1 MLFMLEVLNLIKE
14 NQQEAKKII
23 KDASIEAEKIKQGLL
38 QKSVAANE
46 EAFLAEIAQA
56 EKRADEL
63 QKSISLGIEQEIKQ
77 ILSTAEQQ
85 AKEIEIKAKINH
97 KKAVNAVLDM
107 IFNRSEKK

>member
-1 MLFMLEVLNLIKE
+1 MLEVLNKIKE
-14 NQQEAKKII
+14 NQQVAKKII

-56 EKRADEL
+56 QKRANEL
-63 QKSISLGIEQEIKQ
+63 QKSSSLGIVQEIKQ
-77 ILSTAEQQ
+77 ILSTAELQ
-85 AKEIEIKAKINH
+85 AKEIEIKAKANH
-97 KKAVNAVLDM
+97 EKAVNNVLDM

>member
-1 MLFMLEVLNLIKE
+1 MLEVLDLIKE
-14 NQQEAKKII
+14 KQQEAKKII
-23 KDASIEAEKIKQGLL
+23 NDASIEAEKIKQGLL
-38 QKSVAANE
+38 QKSVAANV

-63 QKSISLGIEQEIKQ
+63 QKSSSLGIGQKLKQ

-85 AKEIEIKAKINH
+85 AKDIEIKAKINH
-97 KKAVNAVLDM
+97 EKAINDVLGM